1 VTLFTQEKMR
11 RLLDEIASGKSMSQ
25 ATALAYGSR
34 SKIGWVHVRN
44 SKKEKDAD
52 LPPDQCKYW
61 VYDWPEKSEGHHLCD
76 AYAMAVQIA
85 KLDFHMETLAE
96 IRQSTRPVLEG
107 GRVMYEVDHELVAL
121 YEGDAD
127 VARLCGVHDPFFKHD
142 PVTGAR
148 IPLRVRDRTSAALT
162 LKALAVVDPERW
174 DRPTEVNVTKRIQAV
189 LTVGEKPQ
197 SKQMTQGEMTLREKL
212 EYIRANPNRPSAK
225 PSGKVNLGDGAR
237 VAGDPVENVSN
248 LMGDDSAKPL
258 PPEPPRALPPPQPPV
273 SYARPARPNNNL
285 DRQDAP
291 NHGAPPPGGFRVR

>member
-1 VTLFTQEKMR
+1 MTLFTQAKLR
-11 RLLDEIASGKSMSQ
+11 ALVDGIAEGLSMSQ
-25 ATALAYGSR
+25 ATARAYSSR
-34 SKIGWVHVRN
+34 SKIGWVHIRN
-44 SKKEKDAD
+44 SKKEKDAN
-52 LPPDQCKYW
+52 LPPDECKYF
-61 VYDWPEKSEGHHLCD
+61 VHDWPEVGEGHHLCD
-76 AYAMAVQIA
+76 AYLMAQQIA

-96 IRQSTRPVLEG
+96 IRQSTRPVIEG
-107 GRVMYEVDHELVAL
+107 GKVQYEIDHEAVAL

-127 VARLCGVHDPFFKHD
+127 VARLCGLHDPFYRHD

-148 IPLRVRDRTSAALT
+148 IELRVRDRTSAALT

-174 DRPTEVNVTKRIQAV
+174 DRPQQIDVTKKIQAV

-197 SKQMTQGEMTLREKL
+197 SKQMTEGERTLREKL
-212 EYIRANPNRPSAK
+212 DYIRAHPNRPSAK
-225 PSGKVNLGDGAR
+225 PSGKVDLGNGAR

-258 PPEPPRALPPPQPPV
+258 PPEPPRALPPPQPV